1 MNCLHSGYYTFCS
14 QMIDFL
20 RVFLNAAIFFLF
32 QEILDQIAE
41 IDLVVNFK
49 CTEDSLLKK
58 NLRAGNFSHHRDHL
72 SMSNYPGC
80 NLNLQ
85 SQDKQLD
92 SSSADSG
99 ATWKEKFHLYSEEVS
114 PFFFFLFS
122 FLGIIIFAIKV
133 YSQPQKILGLVIV
146 YTNMV

>member
-1 MNCLHSGYYTFCS
+1 MNYLHSSYYTFYS
-14 QMIDFL
+14 QMNDFL
-20 RVFLNAAIFFLF
+20 RVFFFFECCNLFLF
-32 QEILDQIAE
+32 QEILDQIAD

-58 NLRAGNFSHHRDHL
+58 NLRAGNFSHRHDHL

-99 ATWKEKFHLYSEEVS
+99 ATWKEKFHLYSEEVLPS
-114 PFFFFLFS
+114 LLFS
-122 FLGIIIFAIKV
+122 FSFFWE
-133 YSQPQKILGLVIV
+133 S
-146 YTNMV
+146 

>member
-1 MNCLHSGYYTFCS
+1 
-14 QMIDFL
+14 MISY
-20 RVFLNAAIFFLF
+20 VFFFVFFECCNLFLF
-32 QEILDQIAE
+32 QEILDQIAD

-58 NLRAGNFSHHRDHL
+58 NLRAGNFSHRHDHL

-114 PFFFFLFS
+114 PLFFFFGNHNFCH
-122 FLGIIIFAIKV
+122 
-133 YSQPQKILGLVIV
+133 
-146 YTNMV
+146 

>member
-1 MNCLHSGYYTFCS
+1 MNYLHSSYYTFYS
-14 QMIDFL
+14 QMNDFL
-20 RVFLNAAIFFLF
+20 RVFFFFECCNLFLF
-32 QEILDQIAE
+32 QEILDQIAD

-58 NLRAGNFSHHRDHL
+58 NLRAGNFSHRCDHL
-72 SMSNYPGC
+72 SMSNFPGC

-85 SQDKQLD
+85 SQDEQLD

-114 PFFFFLFS
+114 PFSFS
-122 FLGIIIFAIKV
+122 FSFSFFGNHNFFH
-133 YSQPQKILGLVIV
+133 
-146 YTNMV
+146 